1 MQILVDLSCPG
12 RRFAMGSMTV
22 RKIDDE
28 VIRDLRVS
36 AARRGVSME
45 QEARDRLRQPLREIA
60 QPDDKTPGW
69 RLKATKAEILAT
81 LDKLPAMDFDQKE
94 ATDRLYD
101 YLDEQKW

>member
-1 MQILVDLSCPG
+1 
-12 RRFAMGSMTV
+12 MGSMTV

-28 VIRDLRVS
+28 VLRDLRIS

-45 QEARDRLRQPLREIA
+45 QEARDRLRQPLPQDAGR
-60 QPDDKTPGW
+60 PGGEQHW

-81 LDKLPAMDFDQKE
+81 LAKLPAMDFDQKE
-94 ATDRLYD
+94 VTDRLYD